1 MRNRPFFLL
10 LALFLSVIAV
20 IGTLLPLR
28 ATFAR
33 ESTTQ
38 TAAPNDDPVT
48 LTLLHNN
55 DGESA
60 LLTTTNVVPTDTG
73 YPITQP
79 ISITVGGVAAFK
91 TLVENEIGE
100 ATTAGNAVLNVY
112 AGDAFLA
119 SSTLLCSL
127 PPVSQPI
134 YDAIA
139 QRQIPYTA
147 HIFGNHEFDYGPD
160 FLSAFIRTFD
170 TGAGLDQPFLSAN
183 LDFSAEPSFTDLID
197 PDDLIEGAPED
208 NRPVAHSMIVTDTT
222 TSAVFGIVGA
232 TTPLLPVISS
242 PGAVTVT
249 ATITETAVV
258 VQDEIT
264 RLESLGV
271 NKIIFVSHLQDL
283 ENDVAMLA
291 LLRNIDI
298 AVGGGGDEL
307 LVHPAIPLTE
317 QLLPGEVEAPFGDY
331 PMSVTDADGQTV
343 YLVTSR
349 GNYKYVGRLDVSF
362 DENGEVT
369 GIIAEES
376 YPRRVIPADA
386 NDPADLVAL
395 GVTDA
400 ITQDVGL
407 ISSVVDPLEAC
418 LADFAAT
425 NVAFSEVVLDV
436 SRNGVRGT
444 ESNAGNLIVDGFVHV
459 YETLGPGSGVTAL
472 DNPVVGVTNGGGIRQ
487 NAGDILQ
494 DVLSR
499 QNTIDVLPFANNVSV
514 IENMTP
520 EVLKEVFEH
529 SVGIGI
535 PDGRFL
541 QVSGITV
548 TYNISNPTGSRVV
561 ALSLAD
567 GTPIVEDGEV
577 VSGAPVVNFVTNSF
591 TAAGGDEYAMLE
603 PLDKIAIVDATD
615 LPISY
620 ERALLLYL
628 AEDDVS
634 FPENTQG
641 LPTIQASDERY
652 APGGEGRIQFVSAPV
667 SGIAYLMVILRP

>member
-1 MRNRPFFLL
+1 MRNRSLILL
-10 LALFLSVIAV
+10 FALFLSTIAV
-20 IGTLLPLR
+20 VGLLLPLQ

-33 ESTTQ
+33 ESGEQ
-38 TAAPNDDPVT
+38 TAAPADDPVT

-60 LLTTTNVVPTDTG
+60 LMTTTNVVPTDTG
-73 YPITQP
+73 YAITQP
-79 ISITVGGVAAFK
+79 VSITVGGVAAFK
-91 TLVENEIGE
+91 TLVENEISE
-100 ATTAGNAVLNVY
+100 ATSSGNAVLNVY

-127 PPVSQPI
+127 PPVNQPI

-160 FLSAFIRTFD
+160 FLSEFIRTFD
-170 TGAGLDQPFLSAN
+170 TGSGLDQPFLSSN
-183 LDFSAEPSFTDLID
+183 LDFSAVPSYDDLVD
-197 PDDLIEGAPED
+197 ADGLIEGAPED
-208 NRPVAHSMIVTDTT
+208 NRPVAHSMIVTDTN

-242 PGAVTVT
+242 PGAVQVT
-249 ATITETAVV
+249 PTITETAEV
-258 VQDEIT
+258 VQEEID
-264 RLESLGV
+264 RLESMGV

-283 ENDVAMLA
+283 ENDIAMIG
-291 LLRNIDI
+291 LLRDVDV

-307 LVHPAIPLTE
+307 LVHPTIPLTE
-317 QLLPGEVEAPFGDY
+317 QLLPGEIEEPYGDY
-331 PMSVTDADGQTV
+331 PMPVTDADGEMV

-349 GNYKYVGRLDVSF
+349 GNYKYVGRLDVTF

-376 YPRRVIPADA
+376 YPRRVIPSDA
-386 NDPADLVAL
+386 NDPATLASL

-407 ISSVVDPLEAC
+407 ISSVIDPLEAC

-425 NVAFSEVVLDV
+425 DVAFSEVVLDV
-436 SRNGVRGT
+436 SRNSVRGT
-444 ESNAGNLIVDGFVHV
+444 ESNAGNLIADAFVHV
-459 YETLGPGSGVTAL
+459 YETLGEESGVTAL
-472 DNPVVGVTNGGGIRQ
+472 DNPVVGATNGGGIRQ
-487 NAGDILQ
+487 NAGDTLEGVI
-494 DVLSR
+494 SR

-520 EVLKEVFEH
+520 ETLKEVFEH

-541 QVSGITV
+541 QVSGIQV

-577 VSGAPVVNFVTNSF
+577 VAGAPLVNFVTNSF
-591 TAAGGDEYAMLE
+591 TAAGGDDYAMLA
-603 PLDKIAIVDATD
+603 PLDKIAIVDNTQV
-615 LPISY
+615 PISY

-628 AEDDVS
+628 DEDDAS
-634 FPENTQG
+634 FPDNAQG
-641 LPTIQASDERY
+641 LPTIQASDPRY
-652 APGGEGRIQFVSAPV
+652 APGGEGRIEFVSGPV
-667 SGIAYLMVILRP
+667 SGISYLMVVLRP

>member
-1 MRNRPFFLL
+1 MKQRPLFLL
-10 LALFLSVIAV
+10 IVLVLALTAIA
-20 IGTLLPLR
+20 GTLLPLSN
-28 ATFAR
+28 AAAR
-33 ESTTQ
+33 QSDPQ
-38 TAAPNDDPVT
+38 TAAPTDDPVT

-73 YPITQP
+73 YAITQP
-79 ISITVGGVAAFK
+79 VPITVGGVAAFK
-91 TLVENEIGE
+91 TLVTNEISE
-100 ATTAGNAVLNVY
+100 ATSAGNAVINVY

-127 PPVSQPI
+127 PPVNQPI

-160 FLSAFIRTFD
+160 FLAQFIRTFD
-170 TGAGLDQPFLSAN
+170 SGGGLDQPFLSAN
-183 LDFSAEPSFTDLID
+183 LDFSAVPTYADLID
-197 PDDLIEGAPED
+197 ADGLIEQLPED
-208 NRPVAHSMIVTDTT
+208 NRPVAHSMVVTDTT

-242 PGAVTVT
+242 PGGVTVT
-249 ATITETAVV
+249 ADITATAVV
-258 VQDEIT
+258 VQEEIT
-264 RLESLGV
+264 RLESMGV

-283 ENDVAMLA
+283 DNDIA
-291 LLRNIDI
+291 LLGMLRNIDV

-307 LVHPAIPLTE
+307 LVHPTIPLHE
-317 QLLPGEVEAPFGDY
+317 QLLPGEVEEPFADY
-331 PMSVTDADGQTV
+331 PLPVTDADGETV

-376 YPRRVIPADA
+376 YPRRVIPSDA
-386 NDPADLVAL
+386 NDPATLAAL

-400 ITQDVGL
+400 ITQDIGL
-407 ISSVVDPLEAC
+407 INTVVDPLEAC
-418 LADFAAT
+418 LAEFADT
-425 NVAFSEVVLDV
+425 EVAFSEVVLDV
-436 SRNGVRGT
+436 SRNSVRGE
-444 ESNAGNLIVDGFVHV
+444 ESNAGNLIADAFVHV
-459 YETLGPGSGVTAL
+459 YNTLGPDSGVTAL
-472 DNPVVGVTNGGGIRQ
+472 DNPVVGATNGGGIRQ
-487 NAGDILQ
+487 NAGDALEGVI
-494 DVLSR
+494 SR

-520 EVLKEVFEH
+520 ETLKEVFEH
-529 SVGIGI
+529 AVGIGI

-541 QVSGITV
+541 QISGISV
-548 TYNISNPTGSRVV
+548 TFNISNTAGSRVV
-561 ALSLAD
+561 GLSLDD
-567 GTPIVEDGEV
+567 GTPIVENGAV
-577 VSGAPVVNFVTNSF
+577 VAGAPVVNFVTNSF
-591 TAAGGDEYAMLE
+591 TAAGGDDFAMLA
-603 PLDKIAIVDATD
+603 PLDKIAIVDESD
-615 LPISY
+615 VPISY

-628 AEDDVS
+628 AEDDAS
-634 FPENTQG
+634 FPENAQG

-652 APGGEGRIQFVSAPV
+652 APGGEGRIEFVTSPV
-667 SGIAYLMVILRP
+667 SGISYLMIVLTP